1 MNTNEM
7 TFTFK
12 ITKELI
18 LKDYQS
24 LRGLRYEDKRPASVH
39 LKIDREFNR
48 LELEKHIKY
57 LHKLLIALE

>member
-1 MNTNEM
+1 MSTDKM

-12 ITKELI
+12 VTKEFVLRG
-18 LKDYQS
+18 YQS
-24 LRGLRYEDKRPASVH
+24 PRGARYEDKRPQSVH

-57 LHKLLIALE
+57 LHELLTALE